1 MKQLHK
7 QRWCGAGSGSNWV
20 GPKMQTHR
28 TRFNVSEE
36 SRMTN
41 TVWGSRSPTFWSSGS
56 SPVRFCSPVWM
67 CCGLTADISPEA
79 GRRFPQT
86 VSEAVRI
93 LRAAGG
99 TALITAASC
108 LRSWLTERRR
118 RRLRVRSRRR
128 WSWSPVCWNR
138 VRAGWTADW
147 LTAGQTDR
155 HSQHRC
161 TRHRIIS
168 RVLLNKLGKTGLNV
182 TDSVNEFLSLFSK
195 ITFFTVSK
203 S

>member
-1 MKQLHK
+1 MKQLDK
-7 QRWCGAGSGSNWV
+7 QRWCGAGSGSGSSWV

-67 CCGLTADISPEA
+67 CSGLTADISPEA

-99 TALITAASC
+99 IALITAASC
-108 LRSWLTERRR
+108 LRSWLAERRR
-118 RRLRVRSRRR
+118 RRSG
-128 WSWSPVCWNR
+128 PGDGG
-138 VRAGWTADW
+138 AGVPFAETGSV
-147 LTAGQTDR
+147 GQTDR

-168 RVLLNKLGKTGLNV
+168 RVLL
-182 TDSVNEFLSLFSK
+182 
-195 ITFFTVSK
+195 
-203 S
+203 